1 MCDYHNQW
9 NDISLCEKCWIFRIT
24 RLCTL
29 TWYILG
35 RVEQTV
41 AGLIW
46 RQRPLYK
53 LFMII
58 QDTMIKQEI
67 SALFRELVK
76 EVNGIYKTSD
86 FAGQEGFQLRVD
98 RLAVSFL
105 SYLYLSLMFRIRR
118 VAAEHL
124 RTTVFH
130 CSLQLTVIWCLF
142 AQDSSILWS
151 YLPSFFRSFSYS
163 ATIYAHT
170 SFLNFIFKQY
180 G

>member
-24 RLCTL
+24 RL
-29 TWYILG
+29 LG

-118 VAAEHL
+118 VAPEHL

-130 CSLQLTVIWCLF
+130 SSLSSAYRMVSLRSRLVHPLKLSSQFFLAFLLF
-142 AQDSSILWS
+142 CHHLRT
-151 YLPSFFRSFSYS
+151 Y
-163 ATIYAHT
+163 
-170 SFLNFIFKQY
+170 
-180 G
+180 